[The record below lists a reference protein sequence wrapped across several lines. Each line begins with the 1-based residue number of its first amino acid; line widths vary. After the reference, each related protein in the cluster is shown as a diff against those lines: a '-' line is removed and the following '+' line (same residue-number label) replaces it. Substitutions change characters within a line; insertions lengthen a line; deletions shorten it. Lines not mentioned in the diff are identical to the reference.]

1 METQNNTLNMVIL
14 VLTLITI
21 GALAVSSTSVI
32 IESVIALYFWY
43 VALASMSSLLILWAV
58 MFLMLSAKT
67 FVKWYQQ
74 KYNHEN
80 ETMRSWKWL
89 HK

>member
-1 METQNNTLNMVIL
+1 METQNNALNMVIL

-32 IESVIALYFWY
+32 IESVITLYFWY
-43 VALASMSSLLILWAV
+43 VALASMSSLLMLWVV
-58 MFLMLSAKT
+58 MFLMLSAKMC
-67 FVKWYQQ
+67 VKWYEQ
-74 KYNHEN
+74 KYDHEN
-80 ETMRSWKWL
+80 ETMNSWKWL